1 MTRRLTYFKRYRME
15 AELSRSLPPAALP
28 AGFYWQPW
36 HDGLLDVHADVKH
49 ACFRDELDA
58 LIFPNFATPGGCRE
72 LMRAIRYRDGF
83 CPTATWLAV
92 GPDGAIGTVQG
103 RCEPRRLGAIQNV
116 GVAGGYRGFGIGEAL
131 LLKALHGFRAAGMTR
146 AYLEV
151 TAKNDAA
158 IRLYRRYGFR
168 CHRTIYKAVEA
179 ADPVP
184 VGAGI

>member
-15 AELSRSLPPAALP
+15 ADLLRPLPPAALP
-28 AGFYWQPW
+28 AGHHWQPW
-36 HDGLLDVHADVKH
+36 HDGLLDAHAAVKH

-58 LIFPNFATPGGCRE
+58 VIFPNFATAAGCRE
-72 LMRAIRYRDGF
+72 LMKAIRYRDGF
-83 CPTATWLAV
+83 CPVATWLAV
-92 GPDGAIGTVQG
+92 GPDGPVGTVQG
-103 RCEPRRLGAIQNV
+103 RCDRGRLGAIQNV
-116 GVAGGYRGFGIGEAL
+116 GVMPGHRGLGIGEAL

-158 IRLYRRYGFR
+158 IALYRRHGFR
-168 CHRTIYKAVEA
+168 CHRTFYKAVVA
-179 ADPVP
+179 GDPAP